1 MNTTPVTPFPTPA
14 IHNVFFARAVNKA
27 AQAIVE
33 TEAVSEVRRAIN
45 AWSYGPQDV
54 DSASDCPCCEERA
67 VFGGKC
73 HACPF
78 DAR

>member
-1 MNTTPVTPFPTPA
+1 VNTTPVTPFPTPA
-14 IHNVFFARAVNKA
+14 IHNVFFARPVNKA
-27 AQAIVE
+27 AQAIVDS
-33 TEAVSEVRRAIN
+33 EAISEVRRAIN
-45 AWSYGPQDV
+45 AWSYGEV
-54 DSASDCPCCEERA
+54 GAAEDCPCCEERA